1 MQIFDHTKG
10 KSLQREMQI
19 AIQEP
24 LEYFFAF
31 NYKTEAPK
39 PSNRTQIEY
48 YKGDGFTYRLIPQAK
63 NQVLV
68 RFENLSDGFDR
79 NATTV
84 TLDVQKFANE
94 LYEQINGEKPF
105 ALKVKET
112 YLGGLNIPAPSNGRG
127 GRLITAGKIVTNVHP
142 QEIKSF
148 TLTYNAGL

>member
-84 TLDVQKFANE
+84 TLDV
-94 LYEQINGEKPF
+94 
-105 ALKVKET
+105 
-112 YLGGLNIPAPSNGRG
+112 
-127 GRLITAGKIVTNVHP
+127 
-142 QEIKSF
+142 
-148 TLTYNAGL
+148 